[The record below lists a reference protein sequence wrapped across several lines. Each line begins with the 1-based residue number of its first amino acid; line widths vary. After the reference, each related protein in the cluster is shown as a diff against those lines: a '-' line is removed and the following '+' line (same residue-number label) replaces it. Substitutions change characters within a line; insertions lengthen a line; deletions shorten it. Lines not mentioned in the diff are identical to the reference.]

1 MDIAIVAD
9 DTKKELMAQFCI
21 AYCPILARHHLYAT
35 QVTGKYIVDATG
47 LDIEFL
53 MPGSGGG
60 CEQILS
66 RIAYDEIDLLFYF
79 RGTDPSERVDNVDQD
94 LLRLCDVR
102 NIPFATNIAT
112 AETLVMAL
120 DNGTLDWREFINPRS
135 DYNRRRREQKAHA

>member
-21 AYCPILARHHLYAT
+21 AYRPILARHHLYAT
-35 QVTGKYIVDATG
+35 QVTGKYIIDATG
-47 LDIEFL
+47 LDIELL
-53 MPGSGGG
+53 MQGSGG

-79 RGTDPSERVDNVDQD
+79 RGTDPLVEHTDHVDQD
-94 LLRLCDVR
+94 VLRLCDVR

-120 DNGTLDWREFINPRS
+120 DNGALDWREFINPRS
-135 DYNRRRREQKAHA
+135 EYNRRRREQKTHA